1 MFLKFSVL
9 RMTPLPLHGRKT
21 INKEQMPST
30 EWRQATREACTV
42 ILTQATSVLTTAC
55 VR

>member
-21 INKEQMPST
+21 INKEQMPTT
-30 EWRQATREACTV
+30 EWRQATREATV